1 MPRREPRG
9 PAPRRNGRRARDL
22 SATWAFVVSA
32 AVAAAIW
39 AFSGF
44 ATGRSEPWDA
54 PGAYY
59 LVALALGGAISGA
72 VVPRHLAM
80 HYAGAI
86 AGQVAYELLF
96 LEVGALFVLGLAF
109 LAGYGIVF
117 LAAAAILAKLRNRG
131 VDDATAA

>member
-1 MPRREPRG
+1 
-9 PAPRRNGRRARDL
+9 
-22 SATWAFVVSA
+22 
-32 AVAAAIW
+32 
-39 AFSGF
+39 
-44 ATGRSEPWDA
+44 
-54 PGAYY
+54 
-59 LVALALGGAISGA
+59 
-72 VVPRHLAM
+72 M